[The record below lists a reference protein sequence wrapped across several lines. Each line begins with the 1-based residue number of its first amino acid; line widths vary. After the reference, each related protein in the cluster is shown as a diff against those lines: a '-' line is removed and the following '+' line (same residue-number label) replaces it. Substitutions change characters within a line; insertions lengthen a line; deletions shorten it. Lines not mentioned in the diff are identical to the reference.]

1 MKSMR
6 MPLSATSVLLAA
18 ALARPAL
25 AQPAGGFIAVL
36 DDDRNNSS
44 SSKSVVFYDADDMS
58 APLFAVFM
66 GWKDSST
73 QLVIGQSV
81 TTGVSRSVQS
91 MAIDPL
97 TGDTYI
103 LAIDRDAPQ
112 GTVFTPDANDINFGG
127 LSSNTEG
134 DYDLLKVDFQFAY
147 NDWVTNQGSQYVT
160 YINTPGQTF
169 NETSALNTNEV
180 DLPGVLNKIG
190 EISKPAFNDFA
201 PNGGA
206 SYIDSHLEFVDQNTL
221 VVLDRVNNPVIT
233 QADIDTAPQAND
245 AQVRVVSRVSTS
257 PGLAPNPAAP
267 GGDGGFNNGTSES
280 WISTVVG
287 SPMMD
292 SVGLGEYV
300 STALVKD
307 PVTGTLGI
315 WIAEND
321 QPAATGDSIAFF
333 AINNL
338 TGTAGNGLREFNVG
352 AGPVFPVDFVLDDN
366 PLLSTTSND
375 GDVNGLH
382 VNPLTG
388 DLFIIESG
396 NFDALADEPAVIIRH
411 IDSYD
416 DGTGKIDF
424 GAWEYIQLDLT
435 ALPDD
440 DTFVTDG
447 RHTAYDY
454 VNNVMYFYD
463 FDSTAPGAGGSFVFD
478 WYALDLDTGVVTQAF
493 LDADESTRGFGT
505 EDRYEFFCLGDNCGG
520 APLLDGDLNGDG
532 FVGIADLNIVLGV
545 WNQNV
550 TPGDLLQGDPSGDG
564 FVGIGDLN
572 VVLGNWNAGTPPGGP
587 AANAIPEPAS
597 LALFTI
603 AGLSAMGRRRH
614 KA

>member
-1 MKSMR
+1 MKMHT
-6 MPLSATSVLLAA
+6 PSVLKFTTAALFAA
-18 ALARPAL
+18 ALAGPAI
-25 AQPAGGFIAVL
+25 AAPTGGFIAVL
-36 DDDRNNSS
+36 DDDANNSN

-58 APLFAVFM
+58 SPLFAVFM
-66 GWKDSST
+66 GWKDSNT
-73 QLVIGQSV
+73 QLVIGQPV
-81 TTGVSRSVQS
+81 TTGISRSVQS

-112 GTVFTPDANDINFGG
+112 GTVYTPDANDITYGG
-127 LSSNTEG
+127 LSANTEG

-147 NDWVTNQGSQYVT
+147 NDWMTNQGGAYVT
-160 YINTPGQTF
+160 YINTPGQTY
-169 NETSALNTNEV
+169 NSGPPNTNEV
-180 DLPGVLNKIG
+180 TLPGVLNKIG

-206 SYIDSHLEFVDQNTL
+206 SYIDTHLEFVDQETL
-221 VVLDRVNNPVIT
+221 VVLDRVNNLVTT
-233 QADIDTAPQAND
+233 QTDIDTAPQAND
-245 AQVRVVSRVSTS
+245 AQVRVISRVSTS
-257 PGLAPNPAAP
+257 PGLATAPAAP
-267 GGDGGFNNGTSES
+267 GGDGGWNNGTSES

-292 SVGLGEYV
+292 STGLGEYV
-300 STALVKD
+300 STALVNKD
-307 PVTGTLGI
+307 GVLGI
-315 WIAEND
+315 WIGEND

-333 AINNL
+333 QISNL

-352 AGPVFPVDFVLDDN
+352 AGPFPTDFTLDDN
-366 PLLSTTSND
+366 PVLNPLGND

-396 NFDALADEPAVIIRH
+396 NFDTPQDEPAVIIRH
-411 IDSYD
+411 VDSYD

-440 DTFVTDG
+440 DTLVTDG

-463 FDSTAPGAGGSFVFD
+463 FDSVAPGAGGSFVFD
-478 WYALDLDTGVVTQAF
+478 WYALDLNTGVVTQAH

-505 EDRYEFFCLGDNCGG
+505 EDRYEYFCLGEDCGG
-520 APLLDGDLNGDG
+520 VTPLEGDLNGDG
-532 FVGIADLNIVLGV
+532 FVGIADLNIVLGL

-550 TPGDLLQGDPSGDG
+550 TPGDLMQGDPSGDG
-564 FVGIGDLN
+564 FVGINDLN
-572 VVLGNWNAGTPPGGP
+572 TVLGNWNAGTPPAG
-587 AANAIPEPAS
+587 NAVPEPAS
-597 LALFTI
+597 LALFTT
-603 AGLSAMGRRRH
+603 AGLTAMGRRRA